1 LYQQYFHFTELPF
14 SIAPDPHFMYMSE
27 RHQEGLAHLLYG
39 INMGGGFVALTG
51 EVGTGKTTLCR
62 CLLQQLPDNIDIA
75 LILNPKLNALELLT
89 TICDELGIRYES
101 THQSLKSFI
110 DAINQYLLTA
120 YAVGRRT
127 VLLIDEAQNLSLEV
141 LEQIRLLTNLETSKT
156 KLLQI
161 ILVGQPELQQ
171 LLYRQD
177 LRQLNQRITA
187 RYHLLPLS
195 FDETQAYIQH
205 RLTVSSGNPRLFK
218 DRAIRKIYQFSSGIP
233 RIINILCDRAL
244 LGAYADNA
252 RSITP
257 EIIVRAASETLGLSH
272 SRRRLN
278 AVMAAV
284 LLGGIAAGIYFV
296 SQYPPLAHQAGLLLS
311 GHVLP
316 APEAKAINRQAVADP
331 LPESMA
337 AKAVPI
343 TPTSGLK
350 TFNVW
355 LDDPGLSL
363 NAAMIQALKVWKK
376 NVPAENQADCRYIA
390 TEGLQCLFDKAN
402 WKDLLELDRPAILEF
417 SLPSEEKRYALL
429 TGVEKGQPVL
439 RFNDDLKF
447 PLTDLLNAWNGYYL
461 ILWQSPRP
469 GMLEIAPQQQSS
481 NVLWLRK
488 QLSVATGAVVSTD
501 QPLFFDESLKTQLIN
516 FQRRH
521 HLTADGIAG
530 ARTLIHLDN
539 STGAADSPHLKIT
552 D

>member
-1 LYQQYFHFTELPF
+1 
-14 SIAPDPHFMYMSE
+14 MYMSE

-89 TICDELGIRYES
+89 TICDELSIEYDS
-101 THQSLKSFI
+101 SHQTLKNFI

-120 YAVGRRT
+120 YAIGRRT

-195 FDETQAYIQH
+195 FDETQAYIRH
-205 RLTVSSGNPRLFK
+205 RLTVSNGNPRLFK
-218 DRAIRKIYQFSSGIP
+218 DRAIRKIYQFSAGIP

-244 LGAYADNA
+244 LGAYANNA
-252 RSITP
+252 RSISP
-257 EIIVRAASETLGLSH
+257 EIITRAASETLGLSH
-272 SRRRLN
+272 SRRRRN
-278 AVMAAV
+278 AMMVSI
-284 LLGGIAAGIYFV
+284 LLGGIAAGIYLV
-296 SQYPPLAHQAGLLLS
+296 SQYSPLVHQAGLLFSEQAPAPNSAASISDRQPLAE
-311 GHVLP
+311 P
-316 APEAKAINRQAVADP
+316 APEIIAPKAEPMTATTGV
-331 LPESMA
+331 
-337 AKAVPI
+337 
-343 TPTSGLK
+343 K
-350 TFNVW
+350 TFNAW
-355 LDDPGLSL
+355 LDDPALSL

-376 NVPAENQADCRYIA
+376 TVPAENQVDCHYIA
-390 TEGLQCLFDKAN
+390 AEGLQCLFDKAN

-429 TGVEKGQPVL
+429 TGVDKGQPIL
-439 RFNDDLKF
+439 RFNEDLRF
-447 PLTDLLNAWNGYYL
+447 PLADLLNAWNGYYL

-469 GMLEIAPQQQSS
+469 GMLEIAPQQLSS
-481 NVLWLRK
+481 NVPWLRR
-488 QLSVATGAVVSTD
+488 QLNVTTGAAVNAD
-501 QPLFFDESLKTQLIN
+501 QPLFFDESLKTQLID